1 VATQLQLK
9 LSSAEARGIAKDA
22 YVYGFPLVDNY
33 RIQYSYF
40 QNRGGPEYKAAWNQ
54 LYSTARVYTPDDKAV
69 PSPNS
74 DTPYSFLGADLRAEP
89 LVLTFPRIESNRY
102 FSAQFVDWYT
112 FNFAYAGTRVTG
124 NDGSSVLLAGPAW
137 TGDKPPGVKAVFHC
151 ETEFAFVLYRT
162 QLFRPSDIDN
172 VKRIQSQYRVQTLS
186 QFLGRPPAPSA
197 PVIDFAIP
205 LTLQQERLSLEFFN
219 ILNFVLQFCPAH
231 PTERELMARFGE
243 IGVGAHQHVD
253 LDSLTP
259 DVRKAMQDGIADAW
273 RSYRLLDRQMA
284 TGEITSAD
292 VFGTR
297 SYLKNIYLYRMLGA
311 VDGIY
316 GNSREET
323 FYPAY
328 LIDSSGAKLDG
339 STSRYTLRFPPGQ
352 FPPANAF
359 WSLTMYSLPS
369 RLLFENDIHRYLINS
384 PMLPELQRD
393 RDGGLTIYVQH
404 ERPTRDKET
413 NWLPAPSGPFMMVL
427 RLYLP
432 KPEVYTSRWSK
443 PLLLRVMG

>member
-1 VATQLQLK
+1 MATQLQLK
-9 LSSAEARGIAKDA
+9 LSSAEARSIAKDA
-22 YVYGFPLVDNY
+22 YVYGFPLVVNY

-40 QNRGGPEYKAAWNQ
+40 QNSRGPDYKAPWNQ
-54 LYSTARVYTPDDKAV
+54 LYNTARVYTADDKSVQA
-69 PSPNS
+69 PNL
-74 DTPYSFLGADLRAEP
+74 DTPYSFVGADLRAEP
-89 LVLTFPRIESNRY
+89 LVLSFPRIESNRY

-112 FNFAYAGTRVTG
+112 FNFAYVGSRTTG
-124 NDGSSVLLAGPAW
+124 NEGGNFLLAGPDW
-137 TGDKPPGVKAVFHC
+137 RGEKPPGVKAVFRC
-151 ETEFAFVLYRT
+151 ETEFAFILYRT
-162 QLFRPSDIDN
+162 QLFRPSDIDH
-172 VKRIQSQYRVQTLS
+172 VKRIQSQYAVETLS
-186 QFLGRPPAPSA
+186 RFLGRPAPPAA
-197 PVIDFAIP
+197 PRIDFATP
-205 LTLQQERLSLEFFN
+205 LTAQQERLSLEFFN
-219 ILNFVLQFCPAH
+219 VLNFVLQFCPTH
-231 PTERELMARFGE
+231 PSESDLMARLSE

-253 LDSLTP
+253 VDTLTP

-273 RSYRLLDRQMA
+273 RAYRLLDRQMA

-297 SYLKNIYLYRMLGA
+297 AYLKNIYLYRMLGA

-316 GNSREET
+316 GNSKEEA

-328 LIDSSGAKLDG
+328 LIDSSGVKLDG
-339 STSRYTLRFPPGQ
+339 SRHSYTLRFPPGQ

-369 RLLFENDIHRYLINS
+369 RLLVENSIHRYLINS

-404 ERPTRDKET
+404 EQPAKDRET
-413 NWLPAPSGPFMMVL
+413 NWLPAPNGPFMMAL

-432 KPEVYTSRWSK
+432 KPEAYNGRWTK
-443 PLLLRVMG
+443 PLLLRV

>member
-1 VATQLQLK
+1 MATQLQLK
-9 LSSAEARGIAKDA
+9 LSSAEARSIAKDA

-40 QNRGGPEYKAAWNQ
+40 QDRGGPEYKAPWNQ
-54 LYSTARVYTPDDKAV
+54 LHNTARVYTPDDIAV
-69 PSPNS
+69 QSPNL
-74 DTPYSFLGADLRAEP
+74 DTPYSFIGADLRAEP
-89 LVLTFPRIESNRY
+89 LVLSFPKIESNRY
-102 FSAQFVDWYT
+102 FSAQFIDWYT
-112 FNFAYAGTRVTG
+112 FNFAYAGTRTTG
-124 NDGSSVLLAGPAW
+124 NDGGSILLAGPGW
-137 TGDKPPGVKAVFHC
+137 KGEKPPGVKDVFQS

-172 VKRIQSQYRVQTLS
+172 VKRIQSQYKAQSLS
-186 QFLGRPPAPSA
+186 RFLGRPVA
-197 PVIDFAIP
+197 PVATPIDFIAP
-205 LTLQQERLSLEFFN
+205 LTVQQERLSLEFFN
-219 ILNFVLQFCPAH
+219 ILNFVLQFCPTH
-231 PTERELMARFGE
+231 PSEIDLMARFAE
-243 IGVGAHQHVD
+243 IGIGAHQRVSVD
-253 LDSLTP
+253 ALTP

-284 TGEITSAD
+284 TGGITSAD

-297 SYLKNIYLYRMLGA
+297 AHLKNIYLYRMQGA

-316 GNSREET
+316 GNSKEEA
-323 FYPAY
+323 FCPVY

-339 STSRYTLRFPPGQ
+339 SSNRYTLRFPPGQ

-359 WSLTMYSLPS
+359 WSLTMYALPS
-369 RLLFENDIHRYLINS
+369 RLLVENSIDRYLINS

-404 ERPTRDKET
+404 DQPAKDKET
-413 NWLPAPSGPFMMVL
+413 NWLPAPSGPFMLAL

-432 KPEVYTSRWSK
+432 KPEAYNNRWMK
-443 PLLLRVMG
+443 PLLLRA